1 MGNWGPPLRI
11 ARRTTRRALGR
22 TLLVAALI
30 GLPVMAASWVQVIDG
45 ATNPDGEALA
55 ETVIGQADARLDV
68 SPYKA
73 FAPITNPPS
82 LQMGDQPPA
91 EGAEDPVRDPSTFDP
106 RPLLPAGTQLAR
118 QFVEAGTVEI
128 RGPQVNSSVR
138 VTTGD
143 GQSPLTKG
151 TYRLDSGRLPA
162 KADEVAVTPT
172 LAKYLGILDGDQ
184 VRAGSALVTT
194 ADQRFTVVGIARTW
208 NEPNTRMLFAVP
220 DAPLIKADP
229 RTYVRYLVDL
239 PPGAD
244 PAQLIQQ
251 LNSQGVTVLPRANI
265 VDPPPDPYGGSG
277 GQDAGGV
284 AVVALIIGFGILEI
298 VLLAGTAFAVGARRQ
313 TRELGLVTAAGGTP
327 RDVRRI
333 VLAQGLFAG
342 IVGSGGGIA
351 LALVI
356 AFAGK
361 SLWERITSTL
371 FTSWQIPWL
380 NLAVIALLG
389 LLAGLAAAVI
399 PAISAGRQAPLS
411 ALSGR
416 FAVTAGRAR
425 IRRPALLLLAG
436 GLVCAIL
443 GSGLI
448 AAAFEEAK
456 RTHTDQSYSPTVTPT
471 GPIALVLLGI
481 TSVVAA
487 LIWLLPGLIAKTAG
501 LAGVMPLSARLALR
515 DAARHRHRTGPA
527 AAAIMM
533 AVAATAAMS
542 FAIANMVAADAKD
555 YRPNAPHGD
564 AVLNFA
570 TGDPNWPSYSESTV
584 ERTAGLLPTR
594 HTWEL
599 GSVSLPTAKATYGY
613 LPVLMTMA
621 PPNTQVSYPS
631 SLLVVDPAYVAR
643 FEGFGPK
650 AAAELRAGKIVVPQA
665 DQVNAGTAA
674 VTEDANPEG
683 NRAFRHPAA
692 FVGTPPNVGQ
702 LWTGSLISKAAAEKL
717 GKVAVFQAQY
727 ELTRAPNKEELNA
740 VARLLGREEALT
752 VERGYQSPARAWLI
766 GLLSTAAVVTLLG
779 VAISVSLSAA
789 EGRADLATL
798 AAIGAPPRRRRNLAA
813 AQAWVLGQLG
823 CVLGVGV
830 GALYGYTAH
839 AAFGSPRFMVP
850 WPELGGIVIVVPLFA
865 GTLAWLMT
873 RSRLPMVS
881 RID

>member
-30 GLPVMAASWVQVIDG
+30 GLPVMAASWIQVVDG
-45 ATNPDGEALA
+45 ATSPDGEALA

-82 LQMGDQPPA
+82 LLGGDRPPA
-91 EGAEDPVRDPSTFDP
+91 AGAEDPVRDPSTFDP
-106 RPLLPAGTQLAR
+106 LPLLPAGTHLAR

-128 RGPQVNSSVR
+128 RGPQVNSSAR

-162 KADEVAVTPT
+162 KVDEVAVTPT

-184 VRAGSALVTT
+184 VRAGSAVVTA
-194 ADQRFTVVGIARTW
+194 ADQRFTVVGIARTL

-220 DAPLIKADP
+220 DTPLVKADP
-229 RTYVRYLVDL
+229 NTYTRYLADL

-244 PAQLIQQ
+244 PAQLVEQ
-251 LNSQGVTVLPRANI
+251 LNSQGITVLPRANI
-265 VDPPPDPYGGSG
+265 VDPPPDPYGG

-342 IVGSGGGIA
+342 IVGAGGGIA
-351 LALVI
+351 LALVV

-361 SLWERITSTL
+361 SLWERMMSTL
-371 FTSWQIPWL
+371 FVSWQIPWL
-380 NLAVIALLG
+380 NLAVVALLG

-411 ALSGR
+411 ALAGR
-416 FAVTAGRAR
+416 FAVTAGKAR

-448 AAAFEEAK
+448 AAAFEQAK
-456 RTHTDQSYSPTVTPT
+456 RVHTDESYSATVTPT

-501 LAGVMPLSARLALR
+501 LAGMLPLSARLALR

-555 YRPNAPHGD
+555 YRPEALDGD
-564 AVLNFA
+564 AVLKFGF
-570 TGDPNWPSYSESTV
+570 GDPNWPSYSESVV

-599 GSVSLPTAKATYGY
+599 GSVSLPTAKSTNGY
-613 LPVLMTMA
+613 LPSLMTMTA
-621 PPNTQVSYPS
+621 PNTEGPYNN
-631 SLLVVDPAYVAR
+631 SLVVVDPAYIAR
-643 FEGFGPK
+643 FAGFGPK
-650 AAAELRAGKIVVPQA
+650 AAVELRAGKILVPSA
-665 DQVNAGTAA
+665 NQVKDGTTA
-674 VTEDANPEG
+674 VAEDSDPEG
-683 NRAFRHPAA
+683 RKTFRHPAV
-692 FVGTPPNVGQ
+692 FVGTPPDVGR
-702 LWTGSLISKAAAEKL
+702 LWMSALISKAAAEKL
-717 GKVAVFQAQY
+717 GKVAVFEAQY
-727 ELTRAPNKEELNA
+727 ELTRAPNEEELNA

-839 AAFGSPRFMVP
+839 AAFGSPYFAVP
-850 WPELGGIVIVVPLFA
+850 WREIVGIIVVVPLIA
-865 GTLAWLMT
+865 GLLAWVLT